1 MQLGRISPC
10 DDGRCTVLIVFQTAA
25 LALGYILDLIIGDP
39 RGWPHIVIGFGR
51 TISFFENLFYRMH
64 NKRVGGTLL
73 WICVVMTCAGIP
85 SLLLAAAWHISP
97 WAYLILDGLIC
108 WQLLAVKSLRVE
120 SRRVYDELEHGTL
133 ESSRQAI
140 HMIVGR
146 DPEALDRTGIIKAA
160 VETVAENT
168 SDGVA
173 SPLFYMFIGGAAGG
187 CLYKAVNTMDSM
199 IGYKNSRYED
209 FGRTAARMDD
219 VFNYLPSRLCAV
231 FMIAASGIRGFDAA
245 NARMIWKRDR
255 RKHAS
260 PNAAQTESV
269 MAGALDV
276 QLAGDAVYSGRVI
289 KKPFIGDDIRP
300 VAAGDILSSHKIL
313 NTTTFLMFSAVI
325 LLRAAF
331 IFLVVL

>member
-1 MQLGRISPC
+1 M
-10 DDGRCTVLIVFQTAA
+10 LIIFQTAA
-25 LALGYILDLIIGDP
+25 IILGYILDLIIGDP

-51 TISFFENLFYRMH
+51 AISFFEKIFYKMK
-64 NKRVGGTLL
+64 NKRLGGTLL
-73 WICVVMTCAGIP
+73 WLCVIITCAGIP
-85 SLLLAAAWHISP
+85 SLLLGISWRVSP
-97 WAYLILDGLIC
+97 WAYLAMDSLIC

-120 SRRVYDELEHGTL
+120 SLRVYDELEHGTL
-133 ESSRQAI
+133 ESSRQAV

-146 DPEALDRTGIIKAA
+146 DPDALDRTGIIKAA

-173 SPLFYMFIGGAAGG
+173 APLFYMFIGGAAGG

-199 IGYKNSRYED
+199 IGYNNSRYHD
-209 FGRTAARMDD
+209 FGRAAARMDD
-219 VFNYLPSRLCAV
+219 VFNYLPSRLCAL
-231 FMIAASGIRGFDAA
+231 FMILSSRLRGFDAA
-245 NARMIWKRDR
+245 NARRIWKRDR

-276 QLAGDAVYSGRVI
+276 QLAGDAVYSGRVV

-300 VAAGDILSSHKIL
+300 IGTGDILASHKIL
-313 NTTTFLMFSAVI
+313 NTTAFLMFSAGI
-325 LLRAAF
+325 LLRIGF
-331 IFLVVL
+331 ILLAVM

>member
-1 MQLGRISPC
+1 M
-10 DDGRCTVLIVFQTAA
+10 LIIFQTAA
-25 LALGYILDLIIGDP
+25 LIMGYILDQIIGDP
-39 RGWPHIVIGFGR
+39 QGWPHIVIGFGKA
-51 TISFFENLFYRMH
+51 ISFFEKILYKMR
-64 NKRVGGTLL
+64 NKRLGGTLL
-73 WICVVMTCAGIP
+73 WLCVIVTCTGIP
-85 SLLLAAAWHISP
+85 SLILFAAWRISP
-97 WAYLILDGLIC
+97 WAYLVLDSLIC
-108 WQLLAVKSLRVE
+108 WQLLAVKSLRIE
-120 SRRVYDELEHGTL
+120 SLKVYQELEHGTL
-133 ESSRQAI
+133 ESARQAI

-199 IGYKNSRYED
+199 IGYKNDRYQD

-219 VFNYLPSRLCAV
+219 AFNYIPSRLCAI
-231 FMIAASGIRGFDAA
+231 FMILASGIRGFDAA
-245 NARMIWKRDR
+245 NARRIWKRDR

-276 QLAGDAVYSGRVI
+276 QLAGDAIYSGRVL
-289 KKPFIGDDIRP
+289 KKSFIGDDIRP
-300 VAAGDILSSHKIL
+300 VAAGDIIASHKIL
-313 NTTTFLMFSAVI
+313 NTTALLMFSAGI

-331 IFLVVL
+331 ILLAVV

>member
-1 MQLGRISPC
+1 M
-10 DDGRCTVLIVFQTAA
+10 LIIFQTAS
-25 LALGYILDLIIGDP
+25 LIIGYILDQIIGDP
-39 RGWPHIVIGFGR
+39 RGWPHIVICFGR
-51 TISFFENLFYRMH
+51 AISFFEKLFYRMH
-64 NKRVGGTLL
+64 NKRLGGTLL
-73 WICVVMTCAGIP
+73 WLCVIITCTGIP
-85 SLLLAAAWHISP
+85 SLILFAAWQISP
-97 WAYLILDGLIC
+97 WAYLALDSLIC

-120 SRRVYDELEHGTL
+120 SLKVYQELEHGTL
-133 ESSRQAI
+133 ESARRAI

-146 DPEALDRTGIIKAA
+146 DPDALDRAGIIKAA

-219 VFNYLPSRLCAV
+219 AFNFIPSRLCAV
-231 FMIAASGIRGFDAA
+231 FMILASAIRGFDAA
-245 NARMIWKRDR
+245 NAHRIWKRDR

-260 PNAAQTESV
+260 PNAAQTESA

-276 QLAGDAVYSGRVI
+276 QLAGDAVYSGKVL
-289 KKPFIGDDIRP
+289 KKPFIGDDTRP
-300 VAAGDILSSHKIL
+300 IATGDIIASHKIL
-313 NTTTFLMFSAVI
+313 NTTALLMFSAGI

-331 IFLVVL
+331 IFLAVL

>member
-1 MQLGRISPC
+1 M
-10 DDGRCTVLIVFQTAA
+10 LIIFQTAS
-25 LALGYILDLIIGDP
+25 LIIGYILDQMIGDP
-39 RGWPHIVIGFGR
+39 RGWPHIVICFGKA
-51 TISFFENLFYRMH
+51 ISFFEKIFYRMR
-64 NKRVGGTLL
+64 NKRLGGTIL
-73 WICVVMTCAGIP
+73 WLCVIITCTGVP

-97 WAYLILDGLIC
+97 WAYLVLDSLIC

-120 SRRVYDELEHGTL
+120 SLKVYQELEDGTL
-133 ESSRQAI
+133 ESARQAI

-173 SPLFYMFIGGAAGG
+173 SPMFYMFIGGAAGG

-199 IGYKNSRYED
+199 IGYKNARYED

-219 VFNYLPSRLCAV
+219 VFNFIPSRLCAL
-231 FMIAASGIRGFDAA
+231 FMIMASRLRGFDAE
-245 NARMIWKRDR
+245 NARRIWRRDR

-276 QLAGDAVYSGRVI
+276 QLAGDAIYSGRVL

-300 VAAGDILSSHKIL
+300 VAAGDIISSHKIL
-313 NTTTFLMFSAVI
+313 NTTALLMFSAGI

-331 IFLVVL
+331 IFLAIL

>member
-1 MQLGRISPC
+1 M
-10 DDGRCTVLIVFQTAA
+10 LIIWQTAA
-25 LALGYILDLIIGDP
+25 LILGYVLDLIIGDP
-39 RGWPHIVIGFGR
+39 WGWPHIVIYFGKAI
-51 TISFFENLFYRMH
+51 TFFEKRFYGMR
-64 NKRVGGTLL
+64 NKRLGGTLL
-73 WICVVMTCAGIP
+73 WLCVIITCTGIP
-85 SLLLAAAWHISP
+85 SLLLIAAWHISP
-97 WAYLILDGLIC
+97 WAYLLLDSLIC

-120 SRRVYDELEHGTL
+120 SLKVYQELEHATL
-133 ESSRQAI
+133 ESARQAI

-199 IGYKNSRYED
+199 IGYKNEKYED

-219 VFNYLPSRLCAV
+219 AFNFIPSRLCAN
-231 FMIAASGIRGFDAA
+231 FMILASRLRGFDAA
-245 NARMIWKRDR
+245 NARRIWKRDR
-255 RKHAS
+255 LKHAS

-276 QLAGDAVYSGRVI
+276 QLAGDAVYSGRVL

-300 VAAGDILSSHKIL
+300 IAAEDIISSHKIL
-313 NTTTFLMFSAVI
+313 NTTALLMFAAAI

-331 IFLVVL
+331 IFLAIL